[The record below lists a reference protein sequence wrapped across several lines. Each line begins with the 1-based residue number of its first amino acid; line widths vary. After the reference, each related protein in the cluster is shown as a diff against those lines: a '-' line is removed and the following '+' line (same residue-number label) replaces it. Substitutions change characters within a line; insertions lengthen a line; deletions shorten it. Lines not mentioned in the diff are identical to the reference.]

1 MGSKFFPRFQ
11 HISRLGGRREVKYTT
26 TVASPP
32 TAGWTSFQQG
42 ANSYTGTTDTYV
54 QSGANEAVDRSTA
67 LTIFSDK
74 NPSDERFGLTRFDDL
89 SAAFTDHTVV
99 TVTSASIDL
108 YITSEGQG
116 MAIYTMLMDWADTDT
131 WTSRNASGLFTGGTG
146 YMLSSLGGY
155 GAEYDGVVNQFI
167 TVDLDAQTVQDW
179 IRDPG
184 ANKGMFMIGT
194 DVGDG
199 QQHASADNGTAANRP
214 ILHLAYTEPA

>member
-1 MGSKFFPRFQ
+1 MV
-11 HISRLGGRREVKYTT
+11 SRLGGRRQVKYE
-26 TVASPP
+26 TVVIVPP
-32 TAGWTSFQQG
+32 VAGWTSFQQG
-42 ANSYTGTTDTYV
+42 TNSYTGTTDTYV
-54 QSGANEAVDRSTA
+54 QSGANEGTDRSTA

-74 NPSDERFGLTRFDDL
+74 NPADERFGLTRFDDL
-89 SAAFTDHTVV
+89 SAAFTDHTAV

-155 GAEYDGVVNQFI
+155 GAEYDGVLNQFI

-194 DVGDG
+194 DAADG

-214 ILHLAYTEPA
+214 ILHLAYTEPG